1 VREQFN
7 TGLLEEAKRTV
18 FAMSASEGRRM
29 SLKEISRMHFTTP
42 TSKQSTPASS
52 PKAKRITTPGQR
64 RASTSTAME
73 SWQTVNKVSSG
84 ASAFRRRAS
93 VASGVTPGR
102 MGSAPTPPV
111 TAYSSRMVDKLQLR
125 CDELEEE
132 LETIRKES
140 AKREE
145 GLRQMLRESKVDVKA
160 LGVTLKQKDLQLQEL
175 NKELERARS
184 KVLETEMAEV
194 ANDENQDR
202 LRRDL
207 ERSNDRVA
215 SLERDL
221 ANRRDSDRAALFEMK
236 KEKEQVL
243 IESRE
248 QELQHLKALDAVKQ
262 EVNDGVRREM
272 EARDEADSRA
282 REIREKDAAIQRLQ
296 QDLAQ
301 EREHSSTLEQDLE
314 LAEMNLEQINQSL
327 RLVSQQQSAGKDL
340 VQQSKELRDA
350 KAAAEL
356 ARREHR
362 EVDAALAKERFFHAE
377 DLSAMVVERACHREL
392 AQHNQQR
399 ILGVL
404 RAMRTGIS
412 VAQTRLDDYVQA
424 KA

>member
-1 VREQFN
+1 
-7 TGLLEEAKRTV
+7 
-18 FAMSASEGRRM
+18 
-29 SLKEISRMHFTTP
+29 
-42 TSKQSTPASS
+42 
-52 PKAKRITTPGQR
+52 
-64 RASTSTAME
+64 
-73 SWQTVNKVSSG
+73 
-84 ASAFRRRAS
+84 
-93 VASGVTPGR
+93 
-102 MGSAPTPPV
+102 
-111 TAYSSRMVDKLQLR
+111 
-125 CDELEEE
+125 
-132 LETIRKES
+132 
-140 AKREE
+140 
-145 GLRQMLRESKVDVKA
+145 
-160 LGVTLKQKDLQLQEL
+160 
-175 NKELERARS
+175 
-184 KVLETEMAEV
+184 MAEV

-327 RLVSQQQSAGKDL
+327 RLVSQQQSAVDL
-340 VQQSKELRDA
+340 VQQSRSFGMLRP
-350 KAAAEL
+350 
-356 ARREHR
+356 RRSWR
-362 EVDAALAKERFFHAE
+362 GGSTGRWMLPSWERFFHAE
-377 DLSAMVVERACHREL
+377 DLSAMVVERACYREL
-392 AQHNQQR
+392 AQHNQR
-399 ILGVL
+399 IPGC
-404 RAMRTGIS
+404 
-412 VAQTRLDDYVQA
+412 
-424 KA
+424 

>member
-1 VREQFN
+1 
-7 TGLLEEAKRTV
+7 
-18 FAMSASEGRRM
+18 M
-29 SLKEISRMHFTTP
+29 
-42 TSKQSTPASS
+42 
-52 PKAKRITTPGQR
+52 
-64 RASTSTAME
+64 
-73 SWQTVNKVSSG
+73 
-84 ASAFRRRAS
+84 
-93 VASGVTPGR
+93 ASGVTPGR
-102 MGSAPTPPV
+102 MGAAPTPPV

-207 ERSNDRVA
+207 ERSNERVA

-412 VAQTRLDDYVQA
+412 VAQTRLDEYVRKSELSKRLLEQTD
-424 KA
+424 